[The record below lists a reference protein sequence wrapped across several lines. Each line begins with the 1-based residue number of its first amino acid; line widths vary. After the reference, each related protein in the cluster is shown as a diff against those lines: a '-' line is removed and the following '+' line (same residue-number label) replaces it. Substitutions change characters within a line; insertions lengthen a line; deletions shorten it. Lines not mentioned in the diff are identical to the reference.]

1 MPSSRKSNIRS
12 RWYRPNEKPLDSGS
26 NPQKNAEPIGEISS
40 TNNLEFIDDLSNVR
54 PPKAPNKRPQNRNKN
69 SFKKDR
75 SSRNNKDQDRFSNS
89 SNKDKAKNITEIKE
103 KANQILLTT
112 KVLKVFIKTVVEKR
126 NPKTVETLRT
136 KRAMESNPNQKSP
149 NCPPLLQRFLVNNLN
164 FITFL

>member
-89 SNKDKAKNITEIKE
+89 SNKDKDKKHNGDKKK
-103 KANQILLTT
+103 KANKNSTYNQSAEGFHKNGRGKKKSKNRRYPENKKGDGIKSQPKESKLSS
-112 KVLKVFIKTVVEKR
+112 FI
-126 NPKTVETLRT
+126 
-136 KRAMESNPNQKSP
+136 AQ
-149 NCPPLLQRFLVNNLN
+149 
-164 FITFL
+164 TFGK